1 VKIKVIRGK
10 INNDGPGAVLDVSEA
25 EAERLI
31 GLGFAEKKEEKAAG
45 KKEGGKQ

>member
-10 INNDGPGAVLDVSEA
+10 INNDGPGAVLDVSDA
-25 EAERLI
+25 EAKRLI
-31 GLGFAEKKEEKAAG
+31 GLGFAKKEDEKTDG